1 MTCSATVAGKAQD
14 LLYVL
19 RAPVQCVIAAKA
31 HTLTDRRLLAGD
43 SALVHELT
51 ADEQAA
57 PAPAY
62 TA

>member
-1 MTCSATVAGKAQD
+1 VTCSATVAGKSQD

-19 RAPVQCVIAAKA
+19 RAPVQCVIAVPLR
-31 HTLTDRRLLAGD
+31 LTERRLLAGD